1 MAERA
6 EPPAPLI
13 RQPGAGALLLGW
25 LRSPGVLNA
34 TPVLIFFL
42 IGFVGPLVIVLAF
55 SFTPERTFDLGA
67 GFTTENYEHIFTE
80 SYYISFIW
88 SFALAGLTVA
98 CNLLIGYPIAYGL
111 SKLFGRWAAPVML
124 VLVIPLFVSEN
135 VRLFGWYLFLIK
147 GGGILAG
154 GLKTAFGFGTGTLLY
169 EPGTILMGM
178 IYVYLPFTLFPIVLG
193 LSMVP
198 RDQVEAS
205 RDLGASRFQ
214 IFREVELPIAMP
226 GILIGALLTF
236 VLAVGAISE
245 AKLLGGQ
252 NTPVIAQDIQ
262 HEFTYA
268 QNWPLG
274 SAISV
279 LAIVVTGIL
288 VVLVMRRLD
297 LDRLLGRR

>member
-1 MAERA
+1 MADHAQE
-6 EPPAPLI
+6 PAPII
-13 RQPGAGALLLGW
+13 RQPGVGSLLLGW
-25 LRSPGVLNA
+25 LRSPGVLSA
-34 TPVLIFFL
+34 VPVLVFFV
-42 IGFVGPLVIVLAF
+42 IGFVGPLVIVLGF
-55 SFTPERTFDLGA
+55 SFTPARTFDLGA
-67 GFTTENYEHIFTE
+67 GFTIQNYEHIFTE

-88 SFALAGLTVA
+88 SFALAGLTVL

-111 SKLFGRWAAPVML
+111 AKLFGRWAAPVML

-135 VRLFGWYLFLIK
+135 VRLFGWYIFLIK

-154 GLKTAFGFGTGTLLY
+154 GLKTFGIDTGTMLFL
-169 EPGTILMGM
+169 PGTVLMAM
-178 IYVYLPFTLFPIVLG
+178 VYVYLPFTLFPMVLG

-252 NTPVIAQDIQ
+252 NTPVIALDIQ

-279 LAIVVTGIL
+279 LTIVVTGVL

>member
-1 MAERA
+1 MTDRA
-6 EPPAPLI
+6 EAPTPLI
-13 RQPGAGALLLGW
+13 RQPGFGSLLLGW
-25 LRSPGVLNA
+25 LRSPGVLYA

-55 SFTPERTFDLGA
+55 SFTPERTFDLGV

-88 SFALAGLTVA
+88 SFALAAVTVA

-111 SKLFGRWAAPVML
+111 AKLFGRWAAPVML

-154 GLKTAFGFGTGTLLY
+154 GLKTAFGIDTGTMLY

>member
-1 MAERA
+1 MRANRA
-6 EPPAPLI
+6 EAPAAII
-13 RQPGAGALLLGW
+13 RQPGAGSLLLGW
-25 LRSPGVLNA
+25 LCSAGVLSA
-34 TPVLIFFL
+34 TPVLVFFL

-67 GFTTENYEHIFTE
+67 GFTTENYERIFTE

-88 SFALAGLTVA
+88 SFALAGVTVA

-111 SKLFGRWAAPVML
+111 AKLFGRWAAPVML

-154 GLKTAFGFGTGTLLY
+154 GLKTFGIDTGTMLY
-169 EPGTILMGM
+169 MPGTILMGM

-205 RDLGASRFQ
+205 RDLGANRFQ

-288 VVLVMRRLD
+288 VVVVMRRLD

>member
-6 EPPAPLI
+6 EAPATTI
-13 RQPGAGALLLGW
+13 RQPGFGSLLLGW
-25 LRSPGVLNA
+25 LRSAGVLSA
-34 TPVLIFFL
+34 TPVLIFFV

-55 SFTPERTFDLGA
+55 SFIPARTFDLGA
-67 GFTTENYEHIFTE
+67 GFTTDNYEHIFTE

-111 SKLFGRWAAPVML
+111 AKLFGRWAAPVML

-135 VRLFGWYLFLIK
+135 VRLFGWYIFLIK

-154 GLKTAFGFGTGTLLY
+154 GFKTAFGIDTGTMLFM
-169 EPGTILMGM
+169 PGTVLMAM
-178 IYVYLPFTLFPIVLG
+178 VYVYLPFTLFPMVLG

-252 NTPVIAQDIQ
+252 NTPVIALDIQ

-279 LAIVVTGIL
+279 LTIVVTGIL

>member
-1 MAERA
+1 MVDR
-6 EPPAPLI
+6 PATQTPLLP
-13 RQPGAGALLLGW
+13 QPSIPSMLFAW
-25 LRSPGVLNA
+25 LRSPGVLSA
-34 TPVLIFFL
+34 SPVLVFFV
-42 IGFVGPLVIVLAF
+42 IGFVGPLVIVLGF
-55 SFTPERTFDLGA
+55 SFTPARTFDLG
-67 GFTTENYEHIFTE
+67 GSFTAQNYEHIFTG

-88 SFALAGLTVA
+88 SFALAALTVA
-98 CNLLIGYPIAYGL
+98 CNLMIGYPIAYGL
-111 SKLFGRWAAPVML
+111 AKLFGRWAAPVML

-135 VRLFGWYLFLIK
+135 VRLFGWYIFLIK

-154 GLKTAFGFGTGTLLY
+154 GLKNFGIDTGTMLFL
-169 EPGTILMGM
+169 PGTVLMGM

-214 IFREVELPIAMP
+214 IFREIELPIAMP

-252 NTPVIAQDIQ
+252 NTPVIALEIQ

-279 LAIVVTGIL
+279 LTIVVTGIL
-288 VVLVMRRLD
+288 VVVVMRRLD

>member
-1 MAERA
+1 MAERT
-6 EPPAPLI
+6 EGQTPLLP
-13 RQPGAGALLLGW
+13 QPSILALLFGW
-25 LRSPGVLNA
+25 LRSPGVLSA
-34 TPVLIFFL
+34 TPVLVFFL

-67 GFTTENYEHIFTE
+67 DFTTENYQHIFTE

-88 SFALAGLTVA
+88 SFALAGLTVL

-111 SKLFGRWAAPVML
+111 AKLFGRWAAPVML

-135 VRLFGWYLFLIK
+135 VRLFGWYIFLIK

-154 GLKTAFGFGTGTLLY
+154 GMKTAFGIDTGTLLFM
-169 EPGTILMGM
+169 PGTVLMAM
-178 IYVYLPFTLFPIVLG
+178 VYVYLPFTLFPMVLG

-252 NTPVIAQDIQ
+252 NTPVIALDIQ
-262 HEFTYA
+262 HEFTFA

-279 LAIVVTGIL
+279 LTIVVTGIL

>member
-1 MAERA
+1 MADRA
-6 EPPAPLI
+6 EAPATTI
-13 RQPGAGALLLGW
+13 RQPGAGSLLLGW
-25 LRSPGVLNA
+25 LCSAGVLSA
-34 TPVLIFFL
+34 TPVLVFFL

-67 GFTTENYEHIFTE
+67 GFTTENYERIFTE

-88 SFALAGLTVA
+88 SFALAGVTVA

-111 SKLFGRWAAPVML
+111 AKLFGRWAAPVML

-154 GLKTAFGFGTGTLLY
+154 GLKTFGIDTGTMLY
-169 EPGTILMGM
+169 MPGTILMGM

-205 RDLGASRFQ
+205 RDLGANRFQ
-214 IFREVELPIAMP
+214 TFREVELPIAMP

-288 VVLVMRRLD
+288 VVVVMRRLD

>member
-1 MAERA
+1 M
-6 EPPAPLI
+6 
-13 RQPGAGALLLGW
+13 
-25 LRSPGVLNA
+25 
-34 TPVLIFFL
+34 
-42 IGFVGPLVIVLAF
+42 
-55 SFTPERTFDLGA
+55 PERTFGLG
-67 GFTTENYEHIFTE
+67 GRFTTENYAHIFSE

-98 CNLLIGYPIAYGL
+98 CNLSISYPIAYGL
-111 SKLFGRWAAPVML
+111 AKLFGRWAAPVTL
-124 VLVIPLFVSEN
+124 ILVIPLFVSEN
-135 VRLFGWYLFLIK
+135 VRLFGWYLFLLK
-147 GGGILAG
+147 GAAFWRA
-154 GLKTAFGFGTGTLLY
+154 GLKTFGIDTGSMLY
-169 EPGTILMGM
+169 MPGTILMGM
-178 IYVYLPFTLFPIVLG
+178 IYVYLPFTLFPTVLG

-205 RDLGASRFQ
+205 RDLGASRLQ
-214 IFREVELPIAMP
+214 IFREIELPIAMP
-226 GILIGALLTF
+226 GILIGSLLTF

-279 LAIVVTGIL
+279 LTIAVTGVL

>member
-1 MAERA
+1 MAASTETGTLPR
-6 EPPAPLI
+6 
-13 RQPGAGALLLGW
+13 PGALSPLLGW
-25 LRSPGVLNA
+25 LRSPGALNA
-34 TPVLIFFL
+34 TPIFAFFL
-42 IGFVGPLVIVLAF
+42 IGFVGPLVIVLGF
-55 SFTPERTFDLGA
+55 SFAPERTFGLGSA
-67 GFTTENYEHIFTE
+67 FTTENYEHIFSE
-80 SYYISFIW
+80 SYYISFVW
-88 SFALAGLTVA
+88 SFTLAGLTVA

-111 SKLFGRWAAPVML
+111 AKLFGRWAAPVTL
-124 VLVIPLFVSEN
+124 ILVIPLFVSEN
-135 VRLFGWYLFLIK
+135 VRLFGWYLFLLK

-154 GLKTAFGFGTGTLLY
+154 GLKTFGIDTGSMLY
-169 EPGTILMGM
+169 TPGTILMGM
-178 IYVYLPFTLFPIVLG
+178 IYVYLPFTLFPTVLG

-205 RDLGASRFQ
+205 RDLGAGRFQ
-214 IFREVELPIAMP
+214 IFREIELPIAMP

-245 AKLLGGQ
+245 AKFLGGQ

-279 LAIVVTGIL
+279 LTIVVTGVL

>member
-1 MAERA
+1 MTDRA
-6 EPPAPLI
+6 EAPTPLI
-13 RQPGAGALLLGW
+13 RQPGFGSLLLGW

-55 SFTPERTFDLGA
+55 SFTPERTFDLGV

-88 SFALAGLTVA
+88 SFALAGVTVA

-111 SKLFGRWAAPVML
+111 AKLFGRWAAPVML

-154 GLKTAFGFGTGTLLY
+154 GLKTAFGIDTGTMLY

-279 LAIVVTGIL
+279 LAIVVTGFL

>member
-1 MAERA
+1 MAASA
-6 EPPAPLI
+6 ET
-13 RQPGAGALLLGW
+13 GAALLPRPGVFAPFLGW

-34 TPVLIFFL
+34 VPILAFFL
-42 IGFVGPLVIVLAF
+42 IGFVGPLVIVLGF
-55 SFTPERTFDLGA
+55 SFAPARTFGLGGA
-67 GFTTENYEHIFTE
+67 FTTENYEHIFSE

-111 SKLFGRWAAPVML
+111 AKLFGRWAAPVTL
-124 VLVIPLFVSEN
+124 ILVIPLFVSEN
-135 VRLFGWYLFLIK
+135 VRLFGWYLFLLK

-154 GLKTAFGFGTGTLLY
+154 GLKTFGLDTGTMLY
-169 EPGTILMGM
+169 APGTILMGM
-178 IYVYLPFTLFPIVLG
+178 IYVYLPFTLFPTVLG

-198 RDQVEAS
+198 RGQVEAS
-205 RDLGASRFQ
+205 RDLGAGRFQ
-214 IFREVELPIAMP
+214 IFREIELPIAMP

-279 LAIVVTGIL
+279 LTIVVTGVL

>member
-1 MAERA
+1 MAERTQ
-6 EPPAPLI
+6 PPVVTI
-13 RQPGAGALLLGW
+13 RQPGVGALFLGW
-25 LRSPGVLNA
+25 LRSPGVLSA
-34 TPVLIFFL
+34 TPVLVFFV
-42 IGFVGPLVIVLAF
+42 IGFVGPLVIVLGF
-55 SFTPERTFDLGA
+55 SFTPPRTFDLGA
-67 GFTTENYEHIFTE
+67 GLTTENYVHIFTE
-80 SYYISFIW
+80 TYYISFIW
-88 SFALAGLTVA
+88 SFVLAGLTVA

-111 SKLFGRWAAPVML
+111 AKLFGRWAAPVML
-124 VLVIPLFVSEN
+124 ILVIPLFVSEN
-135 VRLFGWYLFLIK
+135 VRLFGWYIFLIK

-154 GLKTAFGFGTGTLLY
+154 GLKTAFGIGTGTMLFQ
-169 EPGTILMGM
+169 PGTVLMAM
-178 IYVYLPFTLFPIVLG
+178 IYVYLPFTLFPMLLG

-252 NTPVIAQDIQ
+252 NTPVIALDIQ
-262 HEFTYA
+262 HEFTFA

-279 LAIVVTGIL
+279 LTIVVTGIL

>member
-1 MAERA
+1 
-6 EPPAPLI
+6 
-13 RQPGAGALLLGW
+13 
-25 LRSPGVLNA
+25 
-34 TPVLIFFL
+34 
-42 IGFVGPLVIVLAF
+42 
-55 SFTPERTFDLGA
+55 
-67 GFTTENYEHIFTE
+67 
-80 SYYISFIW
+80 
-88 SFALAGLTVA
+88 
-98 CNLLIGYPIAYGL
+98 
-111 SKLFGRWAAPVML
+111 ML

-154 GLKTAFGFGTGTLLY
+154 GLKTFGIDTGTMLY
-169 EPGTILMGM
+169 MPGTILMGM

-205 RDLGASRFQ
+205 RDLGANRFQ

-288 VVLVMRRLD
+288 VVVVMRRLD